1 MRNRRLR
8 EAEAVARRAVEIAP
22 HSPEAHLTMG
32 DVLFTGGVFA
42 KAGLEYKEALR
53 LRPDWLPARIG
64 LGNVAV
70 EKRLIPLA
78 VEMFEKATQ
87 QDPRS
92 VDAWI
97 GLGRAYYNQRLRWDK
112 AMAAFQTAARL
123 APGRTD
129 FYPYY
134 SDALRTNYRFHEAE
148 QVLRRRIAAQPNDA
162 RSHYLLA
169 LILLDSQR
177 SPARE
182 VEAEQ
187 AFRTSLRLEPD
198 APATRVRLAQLLLG
212 RSRTDWPEAAALL
225 ERALADEPRDPLA
238 MSLLAR
244 AYRRLGRVREAEAA
258 ERQAAKLSAY
268 AQQVAQLEAEE
279 NQNPLN
285 VAVHRKLA
293 ALYERGGELNKARQQ
308 REMIYMLE
316 HHNEAAAR
324 GLAALKAATESVVDP
339 VPGSRPT
346 VPHPAARNTEA
357 PASGTVRG
365 GPIAPPGQKG

>member
-1 MRNRRLR
+1 
-8 EAEAVARRAVEIAP
+8 VAA
-22 HSPEAHLTMG
+22 SP
-32 DVLFTGGVFA
+32 
-42 KAGLEYKEALR
+42 YR
-53 LRPDWLPARIG
+53 

-87 QDPRS
+87 QNPRS

-112 AMAAFQTAARL
+112 AMAAFQAAARL

-258 ERQAAKLSAY
+258 EREAAKLSTY

-339 VPGSRPT
+339 MPGSRRPA
-346 VPHPAARNTEA
+346 VPHPAARKIEA
-357 PASGTVRG
+357 PASGIVRG
-365 GPIAPPGQKG
+365 RPVAPPPEQKG